1 MLLHI
6 TQIVHYYTYYTNNKT
21 TLPGR
26 NNNDTF
32 IVTVSTALQLQSHI
46 PYLTRTIA
54 LQCITND

>member
-6 TQIVHYYTYYTNNKT
+6 TQIAHYYTYYTYSKT

-46 PYLTRTIA
+46 PYLECTIS
-54 LQCITND
+54 ITMHNND